1 MIGIR
6 NGLRYPHILQQ
17 SLSMIMVNRLTQVH
31 SENGRL
37 SLYIVCVRP
46 KNNDFPNVV

>member
-1 MIGIR
+1 MAYVTRIFCSSHS
-6 NGLRYPHILQQ
+6 PE
-17 SLSMIMVNRLTQVH
+17 SWVNRLTQVH